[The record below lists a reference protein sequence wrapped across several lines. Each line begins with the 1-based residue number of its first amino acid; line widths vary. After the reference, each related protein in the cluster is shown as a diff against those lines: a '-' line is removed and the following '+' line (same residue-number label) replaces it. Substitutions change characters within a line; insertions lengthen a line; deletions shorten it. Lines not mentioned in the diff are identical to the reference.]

1 MISVVKKMLAE
12 NVEEYVS
19 ILGGYETIRG
29 NRVPGSPYI
38 DAGMYKNIDKLMKDK
53 KVENIPL
60 LNINSYSS
68 KRNKG
73 DKEYNNLIPL
83 IYRVVL
89 WYNKPTGALIMSSRD
104 NNSNPYYSN
113 NYKIYIVGFISHIKN
128 MKTEYVMQY
137 IEKSILNNIVY
148 KNNREVSLTQSK
160 GVIDNIL
167 KPIFTYLDDILV
179 KIYDIDQDMNEIKAW
194 DKRDIY
200 VPKYMIKLM
209 IYTDMSGMI
218 NICTPYVPDSSLC
231 RNNIFVEDITMDSD
245 ILLVG
250 DGKNQNDVTRVLTK
264 SYIVREIENGRR
276 IIRICTLDNN
286 NNIANDIK
294 IDIDSESTPSI
305 IYRLDNN
312 IFRYSY
318 NYENF
323 RRGIVLAILKDSEEY
338 FERYRDVVS
347 LLDKR
352 EHRQFKITAKDDN
365 LSIIDSNI
373 FEYVDES
380 RERSKVDGKIFYD
393 DFIIETDV
401 FKFTIQRYHDLVNEN
416 VEGKLGCYSLNI
428 QNKKF
433 TSTDTLISDT
443 LMDIAKK
450 VIYTIS
456 KLKFVDEEILSLH
469 RLLKEHFG
477 GDIINEE
484 ITSLNL
490 RRQQVDRIRSIINA
504 ILYNHP
510 IVNDSKN
517 DFFSSDLFLGVS
529 FNHMSSYIDR
539 KDFEKYKIDT
549 NSRREDISYV
559 TTKLY
564 LTLDPVFSHS
574 AVNKIDHNTL
584 ILNINC
590 GVKTNGLA
598 LTYKDGN
605 IDMISANNEKEYIE
619 SDLAAISMVS
629 TFQKNII
636 KYKILSEIIEIIA
649 NTNLEIKINDENI
662 ISFVESKKPI
672 LQRLCEYLQL
682 IGELSNVNERLIHSN
697 GLMLYLDNKGHYRI
711 KILTMKDYRSVMS
724 GKVEAKEFNVFD
736 PNYVRPRVKGVK

>member
-1 MISVVKKMLAE
+1 MISIVKKMLAE
-12 NVEEYVS
+12 NVNEYVS
-19 ILGGYETIRG
+19 ILNGNETIRG

-38 DAGMYKNIDKLMKDK
+38 DAGMYKNIEKLMRDK

-73 DKEYNNLIPL
+73 EKEYNNLIPL

-113 NYKIYIVGFISHIKN
+113 NYKTYIVGFISHIKN

-167 KPIFTYLDDILV
+167 KPILTYLDDILV

-209 IYTDMSGMI
+209 MYTDMSGMI

-245 ILLVG
+245 ILIVG
-250 DGKNQNDVTRVLTK
+250 DGKNQNDITKIFGK
-264 SYIVREIENGRR
+264 SYIVREVENGRR
-276 IIRICTLDNN
+276 IIRICTLDDNS
-286 NNIANDIK
+286 ITNDIK

-323 RRGIVLAILKDSEEY
+323 RRGIALAILKDSEEY
-338 FERYRDVVS
+338 FERYRDIVS

-352 EHRQFKITAKDDN
+352 EHRQFRITAKDDN
-365 LSIIDSNI
+365 LCVIDGNI
-373 FEYVDES
+373 FEYTDES

-401 FKFTIQRYHDLVNEN
+401 FKFAIQRYHDLVNEN
-416 VEGKLGCYSLNI
+416 VKGKLDCYSLNI

-433 TSTDTLISDT
+433 ISTDTLISDT

-456 KLKFVDEEILSLH
+456 KLKFVDKEILSLH

-477 GDIINEE
+477 GDMVNEE

-529 FNHMSSYIDR
+529 FNHMSSYIDC
-539 KDFEKYKIDT
+539 KDFEKYKIDV
-549 NSRREDISYV
+549 NNEGREDISYV
-559 TTKLY
+559 STKIY
-564 LTLDPVFSHS
+564 LTLDPVFLNVSS
-574 AVNKIDHNTL
+574 KIEYHKL

-590 GVKTNGLA
+590 DVKTNTLA
-598 LTYKDGN
+598 LTYKDGD
-605 IDMISANNEKEYIE
+605 IDIVSKNNEKEYVE
-619 SDLAAISMVS
+619 SDIAATSMVS

-636 KYKILSEIIEIIA
+636 KYKVLSEMIEIIT
-649 NTNLEIKINDENI
+649 NTNLELKINDENI
-662 ISFVESKKPI
+662 ITFVESKKPI
-672 LQRLCEYLQL
+672 LQRLCEYLQV

>member
-12 NVEEYVS
+12 NVDEYVS
-19 ILGGYETIRG
+19 ILGGNETIRG
-29 NRVPGSPYI
+29 NRLPGSPYI
-38 DAGMYKNIDKLMKDK
+38 DAGMYKNIDKLMRDK

-60 LNINSYSS
+60 LNVNSYSS

-73 DKEYNNLIPL
+73 DKEYNNLIPI

-89 WYNKPTGALIMSSRD
+89 WYNKPTGALIISSRD

-113 NYKIYIVGFISHIKN
+113 NYKTYIAGFISHIKT
-128 MKTEYVMQY
+128 MKTEHVMQY

-148 KNNREVSLTQSK
+148 KNNREVILTQSK

-179 KIYDIDQDMNEIKAW
+179 KIYDIDQDINEIKAW
-194 DKRDIY
+194 DERDIY

-209 IYTDMSGMI
+209 MYTDMNVMR
-218 NICTPYVPDSSLC
+218 NICAPYIPISSLC
-231 RNNIFVEDITMDSD
+231 RDNVFVDDITMDSD

-250 DGKNQNDVTRVLTK
+250 DGKNQNDVTRVFTK
-264 SYIVREIENGRR
+264 TYIVREIENGRR
-276 IIRICTLDNN
+276 IIRICTLDSNN
-286 NNIANDIK
+286 TVNIK
-294 IDIDSESTPSI
+294 IDIDSESTSSI
-305 IYRLDNN
+305 IYRLYNN
-312 IFRYSY
+312 IFGYSY

-323 RRGIVLAILKDSEEY
+323 RRGIALAILKDSEEY
-338 FERYRDVVS
+338 FERYRDIVS

-352 EHRQFKITAKDDN
+352 EHRQFKITAKDDD

-373 FEYVDES
+373 FEYIDES
-380 RERSKVDGKIFYD
+380 RGRNKIDGKIFYD

-416 VEGKLGCYSLNI
+416 VTGKLDCYSLSI
-428 QNKKF
+428 RNKKSN
-433 TSTDTLISDT
+433 STDTLISDT

-456 KLKFVDEEILSLH
+456 KLKFVDKEILSLH
-469 RLLKEHFG
+469 KLLKEHFG
-477 GDIINEE
+477 GDIVNEE

-490 RRQQVDRIRSIINA
+490 RRQLVDRIRSIISA
-504 ILYNHP
+504 ILYNRP
-510 IVNDSKN
+510 ISNDSNN
-517 DFFSSDLFLGVS
+517 DLFSSDIFLGLS

-539 KDFEKYKIDT
+539 KDFKKYKIVA
-549 NSRREDISYV
+549 NNLGREDISHVATQFYFS
-559 TTKLY
+559 
-564 LTLDPVFSHS
+564 LDSVFLNVSS
-574 AVNKIDHNTL
+574 KIEYHKL

-590 GVKTNGLA
+590 GGRVNRLA

-605 IDMISANNEKEYIE
+605 IDIVSKNNEKEYIE
-619 SDLAAISMVS
+619 SDIAAINMVS

-636 KYKILSEIIEIIA
+636 KYRVLSEILEIIA
-649 NTNLEIKINDENI
+649 NTNLELKINDENI
-662 ISFVESKKPI
+662 ITFVESKKPV
-672 LQRLCEYLQL
+672 LQRLCEYLQV
-682 IGELSNVNERLIHSN
+682 IGELSNVNERLICSN
-697 GLMLYLDNKGHYRI
+697 GLNLYLDNKGHYRI

-724 GKVEAKEFNVFD
+724 GKVEAKEFNMFD